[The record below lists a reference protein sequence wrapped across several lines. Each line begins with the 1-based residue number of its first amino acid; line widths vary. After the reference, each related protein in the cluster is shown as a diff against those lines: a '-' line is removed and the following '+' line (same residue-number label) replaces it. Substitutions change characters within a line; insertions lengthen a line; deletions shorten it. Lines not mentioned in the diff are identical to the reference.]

1 MRIHLYI
8 VFLGQLWKLNNDMKL
23 LNKNGNWKHQEKA
36 WTLTAEES
44 EGNIE
49 DQSSGKVLGLLND
62 GTEIG
67 TLVVLESK
75 KRSVC
80 SEGQKWLRD
89 YADEGGWFRLK
100 NPLSGRAL
108 TAQDSTSTV
117 ISGITYSMILPLY
130 RLKSII
136 DIIYIC
142 TFFRL

>member
-1 MRIHLYI
+1 M
-8 VFLGQLWKLNNDMKL
+8 NL
-23 LNKNGNWKHQEKA
+23 LNKNGKWMHQKKA

>member
-1 MRIHLYI
+1 
-8 VFLGQLWKLNNDMKL
+8 MKL
-23 LNKNGNWKHQEKA
+23 LNKNGKWMHQEKA

-89 YADEGGWFRLK
+89 AADEGGWFRLK
-100 NPLSGRAL
+100 NPLSGRVL
-108 TAQDSTSTV
+108 TAQDQTI
-117 ISGITYSMILPLY
+117 ISIAGTL
-130 RLKSII
+130 SII
-136 DIIYIC
+136 LKECFWIPPYLKLAILKIFVSNSSKNLI
-142 TFFRL
+142 TNI

>member
-1 MRIHLYI
+1 
-8 VFLGQLWKLNNDMKL
+8 MKL
-23 LNKNGNWKHQEKA
+23 LNKNGKWMYQEKA

-100 NPLSGRAL
+100 NPRSGRAL

-117 ISGITYSMILPLY
+117 IAGIAKVLYSFCPSRYPSLT
-130 RLKSII
+130 S
-136 DIIYIC
+136 YIC
-142 TFFRL
+142 TFIRLRQ